1 MSSRT
6 VPKKREQYQ
15 SPTDIVRVLR
25 FSASNKLPL
34 PCMLTSISS
43 HRGTASSCITKSRV
57 SSAPRSSGKTAAQP
71 EEKSSVRGLKAC
83 AVRKHV
89 FAERAHAARDR
100 SLSFFSGKR
109 IARSRKCV
117 KPSEVGDVFSGLLS
131 QPLYDRQGAR
141 RRRAKQNICFV
152 RRLLFGCYVLAA
164 GSALR
169 VPLCLT
175 QKIHELD
182 RAQGALGALVAGL
195 AASALNGLL
204 DVLCGDYAKE
214 NRNAVLEAGLSH
226 AL

>member
-57 SSAPRSSGKTAAQP
+57 SSAPRSSGKAAAQP

-117 KPSEVGDVFSGLLS
+117 KPSEVGDVFSRLLS

-141 RRRAKQNICFV
+141 RRRTKQKPLCPPSSV
-152 RRLLFGCYVLAA
+152 RLLCACCR
-164 GSALR
+164 LR
-169 VPLCLT
+169 FTGPLMPDA
-175 QKIHELD
+175 ED
-182 RAQGALGALVAGL
+182 PRARSRPGRTRSPCCRPCCQRARSPARC
-195 AASALNGLL
+195 S
-204 DVLCGDYAKE
+204 
-214 NRNAVLEAGLSH
+214 RS
-226 AL
+226 